1 MKYMRTYLVVSF
13 CFFSIHLV
21 LSQFQFSYQQS
32 ISVNKLGVGL
42 TLPWAG
48 GLNYAQVSEID
59 IDYDNDKDLFV
70 FDRSNNQI
78 RVFQHDVVGINH
90 QYSFLPNSYG
100 LFPSDIRYRAFMV
113 DYNGDGKNDLFT
125 YGVGG
130 ITVYKNTG
138 NATTGLTW
146 SLAKSLLY
154 SDYWG
159 ANLNLYVS
167 SSDIPAIVDVDL
179 DGDLDVLTYHIG
191 GQHVQY
197 HQNQS
202 VELYGHSDSLVFI
215 LKNEC
220 WGGFRED
227 VTSNALFLNDQ
238 DSPCISG
245 NVPNAEH
252 PIHNKPSSNDSK
264 AHSGS
269 TLLAIDID
277 ASSVKDLIIGDVS
290 YPTMNLLIN
299 GGTAPNTN
307 SLMVSVDPAFPSNTV
322 AVNMQLFPAA
332 YSVDVDFDG
341 VKDLLVAPNARGV
354 SENEKSLLYYKNT
367 GSNAASNF
375 VYQTKAFLQED
386 MIEHGTGSIPIFEDL
401 TGDGLKDMFICNFF
415 AYKPTLAKESRIAF
429 YKNTGTQSLPVFTF
443 IDDDFLNLSQSSYGL
458 RMVATFGDV
467 DGDSKPD
474 LFIGLENGSI
484 LFRKNIS
491 TGSTPLFAAATAS
504 YQDNN
509 GTPISAGQFASPQLF
524 DLNKDGKLDL
534 LIGQKT
540 GEIMYYKNI
549 GTSTVP
555 SFQLETN
562 ILGNVDVSTTTPDGF
577 PYPHFFLHN
586 DTTYL
591 LVGAYDGQIRF
602 YDSIDGSLNG
612 SFHLRTD
619 HFLGLDLGAYSA
631 CSIVDIDSDG
641 KLDMFVGQDL
651 GGVFHLEHDASSS
664 LGTTAIEKG
673 IEFSIHPNPSGG
685 VFYIESQKTGFS
697 IYLMDQFGRKCH
709 TIFIDSN
716 ATIVDVSFLSNGLY
730 FLQAEDYSGVVRLVK
745 R

>member
-1 MKYMRTYLVVSF
+1 M
-13 CFFSIHLV
+13 
-21 LSQFQFSYQQS
+21 
-32 ISVNKLGVGL
+32 
-42 TLPWAG
+42 
-48 GLNYAQVSEID
+48 
-59 IDYDNDKDLFV
+59 
-70 FDRSNNQI
+70 
-78 RVFQHDVVGINH
+78 
-90 QYSFLPNSYG
+90 
-100 LFPSDIRYRAFMV
+100 
-113 DYNGDGKNDLFT
+113 
-125 YGVGG
+125 
-130 ITVYKNTG
+130 
-138 NATTGLTW
+138 
-146 SLAKSLLY
+146 
-154 SDYWG
+154 
-159 ANLNLYVS
+159 
-167 SSDIPAIVDVDL
+167 
-179 DGDLDVLTYHIG
+179 
-191 GQHVQY
+191 
-197 HQNQS
+197 
-202 VELYGHSDSLVFI
+202 
-215 LKNEC
+215 
-220 WGGFRED
+220 
-227 VTSNALFLNDQ
+227 
-238 DSPCISG
+238 
-245 NVPNAEH
+245 
-252 PIHNKPSSNDSK
+252 
-264 AHSGS
+264 

-277 ASSVKDLIIGDVS
+277 ASSVKDLIVGDVS

-307 SLMVSVDPAFPSNTV
+307 SLMVSVDPAFPSNSV

-367 GSNAASNF
+367 GSNAVSNF

-386 MIEHGTGSIPIFEDL
+386 MIEHGTGSIPIFADL

-415 AYKPTLAKESRIAF
+415 AYKPTLAKESRIAY
-429 YKNTGTQSLPVFTF
+429 YKNTGTLSQPVFTF

-484 LFRKNIS
+484 IFRKNIS
-491 TGSTPLFAAATAS
+491 TGSTPLFASATAS

-509 GTPISAGQFASPQLF
+509 GTPINASQFASPQLF

-540 GEIMYYKNI
+540 GEIMYYRNI

-562 ILGNVDVSTTTPDGF
+562 FLGNVDVSTTTPDGF

-664 LGTTAIEKG
+664 LETTAIEKG

-697 IYLMDQFGRKCH
+697 LYLMDQFGRKCH

-716 ATIVDVSFLSNGLY
+716 TTIVDLSFLSNGQY
-730 FLQAEDYSGVVRLVK
+730 FLQAEDYSGVVRMIK